1 MTTESMRDMLSRIG
15 ACKEAVEWVGERDLA
30 TAWRECDR
38 ADWMLWLLAKRAGN
52 PHWPTRQQVVLAACA
67 CAETALHHVPAD
79 EPRPRIAIKTAR
91 RWANGCATIDEGAA
105 ARAACAYDAAAY
117 AAACA
122 AAACAY
128 AAGIAAGIA
137 AAFDSDACADALKT
151 MAQLV
156 RDMVCPAEC
165 EVIETPGGTV

>member
-117 AAACA
+117 AAAYA
-122 AAACAY
+122 AY
-128 AAGIAAGIA
+128 ADAAVGSARMTLRHRILEHGIRLLEE
-137 AAFDSDACADALKT
+137 D
-151 MAQLV
+151 
-156 RDMVCPAEC
+156 
-165 EVIETPGGTV
+165 